1 MELKELLFAD
11 RSERAKLRFSGEQA
25 AWFLDQI
32 LTQSFEDMTSG
43 EARDTAML
51 TVHGRMIGY
60 LETIATDGGILA
72 HLEPELRTRLPEELR
87 KYVFAT
93 RVEIED
99 VTDEFGL
106 VLIAGPTWQQAA
118 RVIAQDAVL
127 HPTRALGAE
136 AGYVWVPRG
145 KTEGAL
151 SALED
156 EGLKPAGEDEL
167 EDIRISNG
175 APRWGRDMNEKTI
188 PQEAGIHE
196 WAVHFEKGCYLGQ
209 EAMAKIHFRGKVNR
223 KLRRLVAEGP
233 MSPGAEV
240 LDGDQKIGV
249 ITSASAN
256 SALAMLRHTVEGG
269 AKVRAGTVEAEV
281 LE

>member
-11 RSERAKLRFSGEQA
+11 RSDRAKLRFSGEQA

-60 LETIATDGGILA
+60 LETIATDEGILA
-72 HLEPELRTRLPEELR
+72 HLEPELREGLPQELR

-106 VLIAGPTWQQAA
+106 VLIAGPTWPKAA
-118 RVIAQDAVL
+118 REVAPDAVL
-127 HPTRALGAE
+127 HPTRALGTE
-136 AGYVWVPRG
+136 AGYVWVRRAETAG
-145 KTEGAL
+145 VL
-151 SALED
+151 RALED

-196 WAVHFEKGCYLGQ
+196 WAVQFEKGCYLGQ

-223 KLRRLVAEGP
+223 KLRRLVGQGP
-233 MSPGAEV
+233 LAPGAEV
-240 LDGDQKIGV
+240 FDGDQKIGV
-249 ITSASAN
+249 VTSASAN
-256 SALAMLRHTVEGG
+256 RALAMLRHTVVGG

-281 LE
+281 LT

>member
-11 RSERAKLRFSGEQA
+11 RSERAKLRFSGEQS

-32 LTQSFEDMTSG
+32 LTQDFEDMASG

-60 LETIATDGGILA
+60 LETIAMGDGILA
-72 HLEPELRTRLPEELR
+72 HLEPELREKLPEELR

-106 VLIAGPTWQQAA
+106 VLIAGPGWRDAV
-118 RVIAQDAVL
+118 RVIASDAFP
-127 HPTRALGAE
+127 HPTRGLGAE
-136 AGYVWVPRG
+136 AGYLWVPR
-145 KTEGAL
+145 TETEAVL
-151 SALED
+151 RVLED

-233 MSPGAEV
+233 LSPGTEV
-240 LDGDQKIGV
+240 FDGEQKIGV
-249 ITSASAN
+249 VTCASAN
-256 SALAMLRHTVEGG
+256 RALAMLRHTVEDG

-281 LE
+281 AS

>member
-25 AWFLDQI
+25 TWFLDQI
-32 LTQSFEDMTSG
+32 LTQDFEDMASG

-60 LETIATDGGILA
+60 LETIAMGDGILA
-72 HLEPELRTRLPEELR
+72 HLEPELRESLPQELR

-93 RVEIED
+93 RVDIED
-99 VTDEFGL
+99 VTDDFGL
-106 VLIAGPTWQQAA
+106 VLIAGPTWREAA
-118 RVIAQDAVL
+118 REVAPGAPL

-136 AGYVWVPRG
+136 AGYVWVPRAE
-145 KTEGAL
+145 TQRAL

-167 EDIRISNG
+167 EDIRIANG

-223 KLRRLVAEGP
+223 KLRRLVAEAPISAGV
-233 MSPGAEV
+233 EV
-240 LDGDQKIGV
+240 FDGDKKIGV
-249 ITSASAN
+249 VTSASAN
-256 SALAMLRHTVEGG
+256 RALAMLRHTVEGG
-269 AKVRAGTVEAEV
+269 AKVRAGAVEAEV
-281 LE
+281 VT